1 LMEDAATKE
10 LAEAAR
16 ARVDVLRSL
25 LRTPAVVGDDEYE
38 RLLKEVFDATS
49 KLLGRAPTAHRGPE
63 SEEGWKLAGFQATA
77 PDREFR
83 GGGLLG
89 LHCLLHALEHH
100 PSTCTKLLEGPFP
113 FAAASINMTLVA
125 ARLAGVASADDAL
138 KASIGDKSPQNAP
151 RDCRSLLATS
161 HAGFFEVHAL
171 CLDALERARSDVDA
185 GPMDFMGCA
194 VAAREEVSLLLAH
207 APRDVDAL
215 KKLARAVPR
224 RRSGF
229 LTMHASSNFLM
240 KREPVRRFFVLSTSR
255 LKWYEERDVHSST
268 RSAATLLAPGKP
280 AGSLVLQGDATV
292 RFRVEER
299 SFSIVSSK
307 GKQLLWLVA
316 DEARDMEKWCVALTE
331 HCALAA
337 IDLETR
343 LVESSVVSRETFEAV
358 PYVVDAAVGIYVRE
372 APDVAAPRTGR
383 GLMPGEEVEIV
394 ERVVVD
400 DAKGGRTFLRL
411 ADGGWAM
418 ERHPSSGVP
427 ILRVSSGDSV

>member
-1 LMEDAATKE
+1 MDRLQAQLGSLLTRPMEDAATKE

-151 RDCRSLLATS
+151 RHCRSLLATS

-171 CLDALERARSDVDA
+171 ALDALERARSDVDA
-185 GPMDFMGCA
+185 GAMDFMGCA
-194 VAAREEVSLLLAH
+194 VAAREEVSYA
-207 APRDVDAL
+207 AV
-215 KKLARAVPR
+215 ARAAGR
-224 RRSGF
+224 RRF
-229 LTMHASSNFLM
+229 EKA
-240 KREPVRRFFVLSTSR
+240 RE
-255 LKWYEERDVHSST
+255 
-268 RSAATLLAPGKP
+268 
-280 AGSLVLQGDATV
+280 
-292 RFRVEER
+292 
-299 SFSIVSSK
+299 
-307 GKQLLWLVA
+307 
-316 DEARDMEKWCVALTE
+316 
-331 HCALAA
+331 
-337 IDLETR
+337 
-343 LVESSVVSRETFEAV
+343 
-358 PYVVDAAVGIYVRE
+358 
-372 APDVAAPRTGR
+372 GR
-383 GLMPGEEVEIV
+383 
-394 ERVVVD
+394 
-400 DAKGGRTFLRL
+400 A
-411 ADGGWAM
+411 
-418 ERHPSSGVP
+418 
-427 ILRVSSGDSV
+427 